1 MSRDESWD
9 GLNRDQRRARRRQF
23 RKRKERKLD
32 ERRDHLD
39 SLEFD
44 KEAQADL
51 HAKVERVRESK
62 RRLRGR
68 LQDLRHARDH
78 EWDDVRDDFDVSW
91 REFENDWEDL
101 SELVKRRRDSS
112 EDEV

>member
-9 GLNRDQRRARRRQF
+9 GLDRDQRRARRRQF

-32 ERRDHLD
+32 ERRDRLD

-44 KEAQADL
+44 DEAQADL
-51 HAKVERVRESK
+51 HAKVEGVRQSK

-68 LQDLRHARDH
+68 LQDLRHASDH
-78 EWDDVRDDFDVSW
+78 EWDDVRDDFDDSW

-101 SELVKRRRDSS
+101 SELVKGRRDNS
-112 EDEV
+112 EDEF